1 MKCLAVCI
9 LSFAWAVNAQQSAYG
24 QCGGT
29 TYTGPTN
36 CVAGYACTSYNP
48 YYYQCVPGKSAARFT
63 SSPASSSKTTSTTS
77 SSAIVS
83 TQTGFPKTHGLFFN
97 IDGVTEYYAGTNC
110 YWCGFL
116 TADGDVDHVFADISS
131 SGLKIVRV
139 WGFNDVN
146 TIPATGTV
154 WYQYLS
160 ATGSQINTGEYGLQ
174 RLDYVVSSAEKYGLK
189 LIINFVNNWSDY
201 GGIAAYV
208 SAFGG
213 NSSSWFTDSASQAQY
228 RAYIEAVVSRYTTS
242 PAILSW
248 ELANEPRCS
257 GCDVS
262 VIYNWASST
271 SQYIK
276 SLDPN
281 HMVTMGDEGFGP
293 TTGGDGS
300 YPFTTSAGGYDWQ
313 MNLGISTLD
322 FATFHLYPQSWGT
335 SSSWGTL
342 WITTHAAACANASK
356 PCLLEEFGY
365 SDECAAVESGW
376 QATSLSTTGM
386 AGDMFWQYGD
396 TLPSCN
402 CETSQDG
409 NTVYFNTSDWT
420 CFVTD
425 HIAAINALY
434 G

>member
-1 MKCLAVCI
+1 MHPRQECSYIIDRRLLTPSGA
-9 LSFAWAVNAQQSAYG
+9 A
-24 QCGGT
+24 T
-29 TYTGPTN
+29 PTS
-36 CVAGYACTSYNP
+36 TSTS
-48 YYYQCVPGKSAARFT
+48 KST
-63 SSPASSSKTTSTTS
+63 SSVAKTTTTSTSSVKTTTTA
-77 SSAIVS
+77 SSAVVS

-146 TIPATGTV
+146 TVPATGTV

-160 ATGSQINTGEYGLQ
+160 ATGSTINTGEYGLQ

-228 RAYIEAVVSRYTTS
+228 RTYIQAVVSRYTTS

-257 GCDVS
+257 GCDV
-262 VIYNWASST
+262 
-271 SQYIK
+271 
-276 SLDPN
+276 
-281 HMVTMGDEGFGP
+281 
-293 TTGGDGS
+293 
-300 YPFTTSAGGYDWQ
+300 
-313 MNLGISTLD
+313 
-322 FATFHLYPQSWGT
+322 
-335 SSSWGTL
+335 
-342 WITTHAAACANASK
+342 
-356 PCLLEEFGY
+356 
-365 SDECAAVESGW
+365 
-376 QATSLSTTGM
+376 
-386 AGDMFWQYGD
+386 
-396 TLPSCN
+396 
-402 CETSQDG
+402 
-409 NTVYFNTSDWT
+409 
-420 CFVTD
+420 
-425 HIAAINALY
+425 
-434 G
+434 